1 MIPSKTNMQ
10 LHGWSRVKRH
20 QWEAENSPQKAA
32 GRWLVVI
39 EQFVKQKRAP
49 IFHRLQKETETISVS
64 IMDSFV
70 VDNQTHNSDWRER
83 RITRGGGL

>member
-1 MIPSKTNMQ
+1 MQ
-10 LHGWSRVKRH
+10 PAV
-20 QWEAENSPQKAA
+20 AT
-32 GRWLVVI
+32 VI

-83 RITRGGGL
+83 RITRGGVFDLYDVG